1 MSEKDHMVP
10 NEENQP
16 EVETPITAET
26 GAEAETVTEAE
37 AGVETEAVTEPEAGA
52 ETVAEAGV
60 ETPAEAE
67 EETETETGAETGT
80 ETAEA
85 KAGVETP
92 AQTEAG
98 EGEIQSIEGM
108 EAEIPSFKVGD
119 ILEGRVVLVQDDAA
133 YVDVNWK
140 SDLPV
145 PLNEL
150 SLGKVSSA
158 QEVVKVGD
166 TIKVMVIE
174 IEEDKIILSR
184 RRAEERLVWER
195 LKTAFHEKQA
205 VKGRVTAAVKGGL
218 QIDLEGIPAFLPASH
233 ADLSFVPD
241 LAVFVGQ
248 EMELYVIEFSEG
260 RRRLVVSRRELLAEE
275 REKAKERLFDEL
287 KAGDIRTGR
296 ITRLTS
302 FGAFI
307 ELERG
312 VEGLLHISE
321 IAWERLEHPSERLQE
336 GEEVQVK
343 VIKVDPE
350 AGRISLSIKQ
360 LTPHPWTTAAE
371 RYREGDIVE
380 GEVVRL
386 TSFGAFVRLEE
397 GIDGLIHISQLSH
410 DRVEKAE
417 DVVKVG
423 EKVRVK
429 VLRVDTK
436 ERRIGLS
443 RKEAEKPGKVEEEK
457 APAGVFLEEDEPLSS
472 NLGAI
477 LSEKLAENGNG
488 SLSSIVKEEPEE
500 IKDEISEEV
509 AEEAA
514 EEATGEV
521 KEEGTGEVIE
531 EAVEE
536 AKEEPGTGAEEGTE
550 SPD

>member
-248 EMELYVIEFSEG
+248 EMELYVIELSEG